1 MCSLSLGSKQGS
13 LGLQSIK
20 ASNIFSEVSFLLCF
34 FFLLAFSLH
43 PLLLRCAAI
52 DFWMIYV
59 LFFIV
64 ASPSVAP
71 VCARN
76 LI

>member
-1 MCSLSLGSKQGS
+1 MFLEVGEQTRESWIAKYKGLQHFLGSE
-13 LGLQSIK
+13 
-20 ASNIFSEVSFLLCF
+20 FSTVF